1 MPCTD
6 KFYYCNSTA
15 STVNACPA
23 CGKVYKH
30 KHHLK
35 RHREFECGVEPKF
48 SCVYCPHKTRYK
60 DSLTKHILAR
70 HEKLWNQSQ
79 RQRQRQQHQQQQLLG
94 GPVGE
99 FEPSVRVQLDTI
111 RFYGY
116 HRRLRSSESSSQL
129 RSSNT
134 TMGIPRRYLCAD
146 CGRMFGNRASL
157 MRHRV
162 YECEGCQQQ
171 PPQRQQQQA
180 EQSISSVKRVSVPTR
195 SKRKHVCSKCNKS
208 YAFFTSLWRHQ
219 NYECG
224 VEPRF
229 GCTVCRAKFAQKS
242 NLDRHIRARHSS

>member
-1 MPCTD
+1 MLLVLSLQVAFKSHVKLNIKLT
-6 KFYYCNSTA
+6 CNITIL
-15 STVNACPA
+15 TNA
-23 CGKVYKH
+23 
-30 KHHLK
+30 
-35 RHREFECGVEPKF
+35 R
-48 SCVYCPHKTRYK
+48 PHIP
-60 DSLTKHILAR
+60 SLSI
-70 HEKLWNQSQ
+70 
-79 RQRQRQQHQQQQLLG
+79 
-94 GPVGE
+94 V
-99 FEPSVRVQLDTI
+99 

-116 HRRLRSSESSSQL
+116 HRRLRSSESSFQL

-162 YECEGCQQQ
+162 YEGEGCQQQ

-180 EQSISSVKRVSVPTR
+180 EQAISSVKRVSVPTR